1 MQEPTSRILDD
12 GSQLEGTLRRSDK
25 ILHGPAT
32 LTFPDGSVHHA
43 IFVNGILDGA
53 ASTSKDGVVEKYT
66 YVKGKKEGPARWTYP
81 DGTFK
86 DGEYWKGKLQ
96 GTVRVT
102 SPDGSTQSYM
112 YVDSK
117 SGRISRITLKN
128 KEFRYVRTRSILI

>member
-102 SPDGSTQSYM
+102 SP
-112 YVDSK
+112 
-117 SGRISRITLKN
+117 SRGCMPMANLAAYRASPKN